1 MKLRFDALMQFLM
14 RRKISNHKRIISNRK
29 KTENQFERKV
39 LIELNYYCWTNSM
52 HIEMINLNPA
62 GPVGPNYV
70 EVANIFAQ
78 AREYMFLALHPFESN
93 VS

>member
-39 LIELNYYCWTNSM
+39 LIELNNYCWTNSM
-52 HIEMINLNPA
+52 HIEMINLNPS
-62 GPVGPNYV
+62 GPVGPN
-70 EVANIFAQ
+70 
-78 AREYMFLALHPFESN
+78 
-93 VS
+93 